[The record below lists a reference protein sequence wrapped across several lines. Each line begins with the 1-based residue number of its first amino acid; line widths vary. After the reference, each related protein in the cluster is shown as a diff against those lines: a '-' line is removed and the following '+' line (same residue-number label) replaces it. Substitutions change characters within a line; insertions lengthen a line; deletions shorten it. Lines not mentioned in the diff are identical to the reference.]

1 MSELVLLKHITH
13 PDSTDI
19 EYYEKN
25 GGYQG
30 LKQVLSDY
38 SPDQVIETIKTSS
51 LRGRG
56 GAGFPTGL
64 KWSFVP
70 KGDGKIHY
78 LCCNADEG
86 EPGTFK
92 DRLLME
98 RDPHRVIE
106 GMIIA
111 AYAIQSQV
119 AYIYIRGE
127 YGLSIEQIS
136 QAIKAAYARGY
147 LGKNISGSS
156 FCLDIY
162 IHKGAGAY
170 ICGEE
175 TALLESIE
183 GKRGQPKLKPPFP
196 AVSGLYGCP
205 TVVNNVETLACVAH
219 IFARGVD
226 WFTAI
231 GPEDA
236 PGPRLFGLSGRL
248 QNPGIY
254 ELPMGLSLRELVF
267 GYGGGPLTGQ
277 FKAVIPGG
285 LSAPMVPLAGLDV
298 KMNFADLAAAD
309 SMMGSAA
316 VIALD
321 ETTSIPTVGRRI
333 AEFFSHESCGK
344 CAPCREG
351 LHWASKILN
360 RIESGQGRPGDLE
373 QLQVICGGVFNNSF
387 CALGVGASWA
397 LRATLKHFSHEY
409 DALITQQTI
418 PVRDRT
424 RP

>member
-1 MSELVLLKHITH
+1 MSELVLLKYITH
-13 PDSTDI
+13 PDSTNI
-19 EYYEKN
+19 EFYEKM

-30 LKQVLSDY
+30 LKKILTTY
-38 SPDQVIETIKTSS
+38 SPDKVIDTIKASN

-70 KGDGKIHY
+70 KDDGKIHY

-92 DRLLME
+92 DRRLME

-111 AYAIQSQV
+111 AYAIQAKV

-127 YGLSIEQIS
+127 YGLSIAMITL
-136 QAIKAAYARGY
+136 AINAAYAKGY
-147 LGKNISGSS
+147 LGQHIFNSD

-162 IHKGAGAY
+162 VHKGAGAY

-183 GKRGQPKLKPPFP
+183 GRRGQPKLKPPFP
-196 AVSGLYGCP
+196 AVSGLYDCP
-205 TVVNNVETLACVAH
+205 TVINNVETFVCVAH
-219 IFARGVD
+219 ILARGVD
-226 WFTAI
+226 WFTSI

-236 PGPRLFGLSGRL
+236 PGPRLFGLSGQL
-248 QNPGIY
+248 QNPGIV
-254 ELPMGLSLRELVF
+254 ELPMGLSLRELVYD
-267 GYGGGPLTGQ
+267 YGGGPLSGE

-285 LSAPMVPLAGLDV
+285 LSAPMIPLAGLDV
-298 KMNFADLAAAD
+298 KMNFADLATAD

-321 ETTSIPTVGRRI
+321 ETASIPAVGRRI
-333 AEFFSHESCGK
+333 AEFFAHESCGK

-351 LHWASKILN
+351 LPWASKILN
-360 RIESGQGRPGDLE
+360 RIERGQGRPGDVE
-373 QLQVICGGVFNNSF
+373 QLQVICSGVFDNSF
-387 CALGVGASWA
+387 CALGVGAAWA
-397 LRATLKHFSHEY
+397 LRATLTHFRHEY
-409 DALITQQTI
+409 DALITAQTI
-418 PVRDRT
+418 PVNDRT
-424 RP
+424 NS

>member
-1 MSELVLLKHITH
+1 MSELVLLKNITH
-13 PDSTDI
+13 PDCASLD
-19 EYYEKN
+19 YYEKN
-25 GGYQG
+25 GGYQA
-30 LKQVLSDY
+30 LKHVLHDY
-38 SPDQVIETIKTSS
+38 VPDQVIATVKASK

-70 KGDGKIHY
+70 KDDGKAHY

-98 RDPHRVIE
+98 QDPHRVIE

-111 AYAIQSQV
+111 AYAIDARI

-127 YGLSIEQIS
+127 YGLAIARIA
-136 QAIKAAYARGY
+136 QAIKAAYAKGY
-147 LGKNISGSS
+147 LGHNISGSDFS
-156 FCLDIY
+156 LDIY
-162 IHKGAGAY
+162 VHKGAGAY

-183 GKRGQPKLKPPFP
+183 GRRGQPKLKPPFP
-196 AVSGLYGCP
+196 AVEGLYQCP
-205 TVVNNVETLACVAH
+205 TVINNVETFVCVAH
-219 IFARGVD
+219 IFAKGVD
-226 WFTAI
+226 WFTSI

-236 PGPRLFGLSGRL
+236 PGPRLFGLSGQL
-248 QNPGIY
+248 KKPGLY

-267 GYGGGPLTGQ
+267 DYGGGPITGP

-285 LSAPMVPLAGLDV
+285 VSAPMIPLAGLDV

-321 ETTSIPTVGRRI
+321 QSASIPVVARRI

-344 CAPCREG
+344 CTPCREG

-360 RIESGQGRPGDLE
+360 RIEQGQGRPGDVE
-373 QLQVICGGVFNNSF
+373 QLEALCGGIYGNSF

-397 LRATLKHFSHEY
+397 ISATLKHFRHEY
-409 DALITQQTI
+409 DALIIQHTI
-418 PVRDRT
+418 PVSNRSS
-424 RP
+424 

>member
-1 MSELVLLKHITH
+1 MSELVLLKHISH
-13 PDSTDI
+13 PDSTNI
-19 EYYEKN
+19 EFYEKT

-30 LKQVLSDY
+30 LKKILTTY
-38 SPDQVIETIKTSS
+38 SPDKVIDTVKASN

-70 KGDGKIHY
+70 KDDGKIHY

-111 AYAIQSQV
+111 AYAIQAKV

-127 YGLSIEQIS
+127 YGLSITMITL
-136 QAIKAAYARGY
+136 AINAAYAKGY
-147 LGKNISGSS
+147 LGQNIFNSD

-162 IHKGAGAY
+162 VHKGAGAY

-183 GKRGQPKLKPPFP
+183 GRRGQPKLKPPFP
-196 AVSGLYGCP
+196 AVSGLYDCP
-205 TVVNNVETLACVAH
+205 TVINNVETFVCVAH
-219 IFARGVD
+219 ILARGVD
-226 WFTAI
+226 WFTSI

-236 PGPRLFGLSGRL
+236 PGPRLFGLSGQL
-248 QNPGIY
+248 QNPGIV
-254 ELPMGLSLRELVF
+254 ELPMGLSLRELVYD
-267 GYGGGPLTGQ
+267 YGGGPLTGE

-285 LSAPMVPLAGLDV
+285 LSAPMIPLAGLDV
-298 KMNFADLAAAD
+298 KMNFSDLATAD

-321 ETTSIPTVGRRI
+321 ETASIPAVGRRI

-351 LHWASKILN
+351 LPWASKILN
-360 RIESGQGRPGDLE
+360 RIERGQGRTGDVE
-373 QLQVICGGVFNNSF
+373 QLQVICSGVFNNSF
-387 CALGVGASWA
+387 CALGVGAAWA
-397 LRATLKHFSHEY
+397 LRATLKHFRHEY
-409 DALITQQTI
+409 DALITMQTI
-418 PVRDRT
+418 PVDDRT
-424 RP
+424 NS